1 MEASSY
7 FAILVIFCCS
17 VAPSLKSE
25 PEVPRGHGEELG
37 RHRDPEGHIPVLHDV
52 PSPLEFWEKYASQRK
67 PVLLR
72 GVAKNFPAYSLWT
85 DEYLRENYGE
95 LKVKLEAKVE
105 KDHYPVGEK
114 GLAQDTI
121 RNFLKTYKNQD
132 KYIVSQLPDPMSKEV
147 MVLPCVRC
155 GSFKNRALEA
165 NLWLSS
171 GGTKS
176 LLHKDADNAF
186 NCLLNGTKDWILID
200 PEHEVNVPM
209 AEEAISEYG
218 GFSLINVDR
227 VNLQRYPDF
236 AKVPWWYANITAGDC
251 LWLPYS
257 YLHQVR
263 SYGTKNM
270 AVSVL
275 FSRLK
280 EFDST
285 GCDTAKPEY
294 TPLSEADMVWTYD
307 GIASQTMGNT
317 DPFELNETLVDWC
330 EENKD
335 KILDATAVLEGLKQM
350 QAMEEEEDENFEVH
364 DVDILEEISHQV
376 MMILDPTGTGSVSCD
391 RLTQLTVAE
400 LKAVAEVMSSD
411 PANTEQYEYKHF
423 SPEQVRSVIMLAY
436 DADSDRL
443 ELEAFIKKYQEA
455 LHGSEKI
462 AREVFEMLDPE
473 NKGYANKDDLKGGMS
488 QVLDMFTPRQ
498 LDDPAGIQWQHA
510 KMEDEMFRKDAET
523 PMQTHSR
530 NAETPMQTHRENDKQ
545 ADHAHGEL

>member
-1 MEASSY
+1 METSSS
-7 FAILVIFCCS
+7 FPCLVIFCCA
-17 VAPSLKSE
+17 VLPSLKSE
-25 PEVPRGHGEELG
+25 SELPRGHGEELG
-37 RHRDPEGHIPVLHDV
+37 RHRDPEGHIPVLHDM

-67 PVLLR
+67 PVLFK
-72 GVAKNFPAYSLWT
+72 GVAKNFPAFSLWT
-85 DEYLRENYGE
+85 DEYLLENYGE
-95 LKVKLEAKVE
+95 LKVKLEAKAE
-105 KDHYPVGEK
+105 KDKYPVGEK

-147 MVLPCVRC
+147 LVLPCVRC
-155 GSFKNRALEA
+155 GSFKNRVLEA

-200 PEHEVNVPM
+200 PEHEVNVPI
-209 AEEAISEYG
+209 AEEASGEYG
-218 GFSLINVDR
+218 GFSLINVDH

-285 GCDTAKPEY
+285 GCDTVKPEY
-294 TPLSEADMVWTYD
+294 TPLSQADMVWTYD
-307 GIASQTMGNT
+307 GVASQTMGNT
-317 DPFELNETLVDWC
+317 DPFELNETLVHSC
-330 EENKD
+330 EESGNGK
-335 KILDATAVLEGLKQM
+335 LDAATYLEQLIEM
-350 QAMEEEEDENFEVH
+350 RTMESEEEEDVDFP

-376 MMILDPTGTGSVSCD
+376 MMILDPTGAGSVTCD
-391 RLTQLTVAE
+391 RLRQLTVAE
-400 LKAVAEVMSSD
+400 LKAVAEVTSSD

-423 SPEQVRSVIMLAY
+423 SPKDVRAVIMSAY
-436 DADSDRL
+436 DKDADRL
-443 ELEAFIKKYQEA
+443 DLSAFIQKYQDS
-455 LHGSEKI
+455 LQGSEKI
-462 AREVFEMLDPE
+462 AKEVFEVLDPD
-473 NKGYANKDDLKGGMS
+473 NKGYANKADLSAGMD
-488 QVLDMFTPRQ
+488 QVMVMFTPRQ
-498 LDDPAGIQWQHA
+498 IDDPAGIQWQQA
-510 KMEDEMFRKDAET
+510 QEEDEMFRIDSET
-523 PMQTHSR
+523 PIQS
-530 NAETPMQTHRENDKQ
+530 HREDNKQ
-545 ADHAHGEL
+545 TSHDHGEL

>member
-7 FAILVIFCCS
+7 FVILVIFCCS
-17 VAPSLKSE
+17 ALPSLKSE
-25 PEVPRGHGEELG
+25 SELPRGHGEELG
-37 RHRDPEGHIPVLHDV
+37 KHRDPEGHIPVLYDV

-67 PVLLR
+67 PVLLK
-72 GVAKNFPAYSLWT
+72 GVAKNFPAYSQWT

-147 MVLPCVRC
+147 LVLPCVRC
-155 GSFKNRALEA
+155 GSFKNRVLEA

-209 AEEAISEYG
+209 AEEAVSEYG
-218 GFSLINVDR
+218 GFSLINVDG

-285 GCDTAKPEY
+285 GCDMTKPEY

-307 GIASQTMGNT
+307 GVASQTMGNT
-317 DPFELNETLVDWC
+317 DPFELNETLVHWC

-335 KILDATAVLEGLKQM
+335 KQVDAATFLKGLEEM
-350 QAMEEEEDENFEVH
+350 QAMEEEDDAENTAVH
-364 DVDILEEISHQV
+364 DEDILEEISRRV
-376 MMILDPTGTGSVSCD
+376 MMILDPTGRGSASCD
-391 RLTQLTVAE
+391 RLKQLTVAE

-411 PANTEQYEYKHF
+411 PANTEEYEYKTF
-423 SPEQVRSVIMLAY
+423 SPENIRTVIMSVY
-436 DADSDRL
+436 DKDADRL
-443 ELEAFIKKYQEA
+443 DLEAFIQQYQDI
-455 LHGSEKI
+455 LQGSEKI
-462 AREVFEMLDPE
+462 AREVFEVLDPD
-473 NKGYANKDDLKGGMS
+473 NKGYANKKDLEGGMS
-488 QVLDMFTPRQ
+488 QVMDMFTPRQ
-498 LDDPAGIQWQHA
+498 MEDPAGVQWEQVQR
-510 KMEDEMFRKDAET
+510 EDEMFRRD
-523 PMQTHSR
+523 
-530 NAETPMQTHRENDKQ
+530 AETPMQTHREDSKQ
-545 ADHAHGEL
+545 SGHSHGEL